1 MSVPSAVSPGASAVV
16 VHRIERSG
24 YASGAGHADNDY
36 PGEFRITV
44 TVADPSRVPA
54 APEGLAATVSNNVDV
69 ALSWSAPSDPGGA
82 AVTGYRVESASGTG
96 PWEFLATVDDQTV
109 AFQHADAFE
118 SATTIRYRVAAIN
131 RYGTGAY
138 ATLSVPA
145 GSSLGRT
152 EGDLVLLDGDVPW
165 EGRVE
170 VFRHGDWGT
179 VCDDHWDLAD
189 AMAACRQVGY
199 GPALQA
205 LGNAPFGQGRGMI
218 VLDNVDCSG
227 AEDRLVDCPRL
238 EADGSACSHAQD
250 AGAVCQGLTPHDG
263 APDFI
268 AAIADGSLVTLHF
281 DRPLDAT
288 FVPAARDFAVLRGT
302 SDRFWT
308 ITRDYAIE
316 SVSVMGRR
324 VLLYVAPPVDSG
336 ASLLV
341 SYHVPALYPLRSA
354 LGGEPAA
361 PIDNAAAR
369 NQTLAGGPPPT
380 VVSHVKR
387 GREAGLA
394 NAVEVARA
402 ARTDNASLRE
412 LDASGRAIT
421 DLAGIADL
429 VGLVELNLAD
439 NAIEDLSPL
448 SGVTGLRVLDLSG
461 NRVTDLWP
469 LAGLGDLRRLGLRG
483 NRVADL
489 APLAVLVQ
497 LRALDISGNAVAD
510 LAALGVL
517 DRLEY
522 LAAADN
528 RLWDVTPLRWL
539 TGLVRLDL
547 SGNEIPGVAPL
558 GGLRALVWVDLSG
571 NRVAT
576 IDPLGRL
583 TRLRWLW
590 IEDNPIPRLNFGQPV
605 PVVLPRHNP

>member
-1 MSVPSAVSPGASAVV
+1 
-16 VHRIERSG
+16 
-24 YASGAGHADNDY
+24 
-36 PGEFRITV
+36 
-44 TVADPSRVPA
+44 
-54 APEGLAATVSNNVDV
+54 
-69 ALSWSAPSDPGGA
+69 
-82 AVTGYRVESASGTG
+82 
-96 PWEFLATVDDQTV
+96 
-109 AFQHADAFE
+109 
-118 SATTIRYRVAAIN
+118 
-131 RYGTGAY
+131 
-138 ATLSVPA
+138 
-145 GSSLGRT
+145 
-152 EGDLVLLDGDVPW
+152 
-165 EGRVE
+165 
-170 VFRHGDWGT
+170 
-179 VCDDHWDLAD
+179 
-189 AMAACRQVGY
+189 
-199 GPALQA
+199 
-205 LGNAPFGQGRGMI
+205 MI
-218 VLDNVDCSG
+218 VLDDVDCSG

-250 AGAVCQGLTPHDG
+250 AGAVCQGLTPKDG
-263 APDFI
+263 TPDFI
-268 AAIADGSLVTLHF
+268 AAIADGPLVTLHF
-281 DRPLDAT
+281 DRPLDAI

-302 SDRFWT
+302 SDRFST
-308 ITRDYAIE
+308 TARDYAVE

-341 SYHVPALYPLRSA
+341 SYHVPALHPLRSA

-369 NQTLAGGPPPT
+369 NQTSVGEPPPM
-380 VVSHVKR
+380 VVGHVKR
-387 GREAGLA
+387 SREAGLA

-402 ARTDNASLRE
+402 ARTDNASLRV
-412 LDASGRAIT
+412 LDGSGRAIT

-448 SGVTGLRVLDLSG
+448 VGLTGLRVFDLSG
-461 NRVTDLWP
+461 NRVTDLWA
-469 LAGLGDLRRLGLRG
+469 LAGLGDLRRLALRG
-483 NRVADL
+483 NRVADV

-528 RLWDVTPLRWL
+528 RLWDVGPLRWL

-558 GGLRALVWVDLSG
+558 GDLRALVWVDLSG

-576 IDPLGRL
+576 IEPLGRL
-583 TRLRWLW
+583 THLRWLW
-590 IEDNPIPRLNFGQPV
+590 IEENPLPQLDFGQPA
-605 PVVLPRHNP
+605 PVALPRNNP